1 MPGKRGLAILGARA
15 VAGIVGIAATALAF
29 GAVVFAPVP
38 TVDQI
43 PASAVVSPA
52 PSDQQRVCPGPL
64 LTLAEDSSQAQATTS
79 VGQATTVYGATAL
92 ATDSVR
98 PDVTGI
104 TDVTDVSDIT
114 AVDNSAVTDSVSPD
128 DGAPLLLRVP
138 VQDGGT
144 TAPLVAGSQS
154 QTAATETLGGL
165 AVAACSEAVSE
176 AWLVGGST
184 AIGRTSLVLLSN
196 PTTVVAS
203 VDLTVFGET
212 GEVDSPGSTG
222 ILVQPGSQRI
232 ISLAGLAPNLI
243 SPVVHVQSHGGQVVA
258 ALEQSV
264 VRAIEPG
271 GVELLGMSGG
281 PALEQIIAGVLVTT
295 LPATDVST
303 DSGEFP
309 DETPTVRILVPGDV
323 PATVEVSA
331 TSENGQ
337 GAGTSLQ
344 FELQPGIATE
354 VPLPELTSGSFAVRV
369 TSDQPIVAAA
379 RTSTVGTVGKDF
391 AWFAASGPLSGD
403 FMLSVAP
410 GPSPTLHLINTDRA
424 DATLTVTPERGAP
437 TEVAVPSGESAILP
451 LASAARYVVTG
462 GHQIVASVSYA
473 GDGLV
478 SSFTLSPAGPLV
490 SPIRVYS
497 H

>member
-15 VAGIVGIAATALAF
+15 VAGIVGIAATVIAF

-38 TVDQI
+38 TVDEI

-64 LTLAEDSSQAQATTS
+64 LTLAEDSSQAQAITS
-79 VGQATTVYGATAL
+79 VGQATTVYGATAST
-92 ATDSVR
+92 TDWVR
-98 PDVTGI
+98 PDVT
-104 TDVTDVSDIT
+104 DIS
-114 AVDNSAVTDSVSPD
+114 AVDNSADDDSVSPD

-138 VQDGGT
+138 VQGGET

-176 AWLVGGST
+176 GWLVGGST
-184 AIGRTSLVLLSN
+184 SIGRTSLVLLSN

-222 ILVQPGSQRI
+222 ILVQPGAQRI

-243 SPVVHVQSHGGQVVA
+243 SPVVHVQSQGGQVA
-258 ALEQSV
+258 ATLEQSV
-264 VRAIEPG
+264 VRGIEPG
-271 GVELLGMSGG
+271 GVELLGMSSG

-323 PATVEVSA
+323 PATVEVGVS
-331 TSENGQ
+331 SENGQ
-337 GAGTSLQ
+337 VAGTSLQ

-354 VPLPELTSGSFAVRV
+354 VPLPGLTSGSFAVRLA
-369 TSDQPIVAAA
+369 SDQPIVAAA

-391 AWFAASGPLSGD
+391 AWFAASGPLGGD
-403 FMLSVAP
+403 FMVSVAP
-410 GPSPTLHLINTDRA
+410 GPSPTLHLTNTDRA
-424 DATLTVTPERGAP
+424 DATLTVTPEGGAP
-437 TEVAVPSGESAILP
+437 TEVAVSAGESAILP
-451 LASAARYVVTG
+451 LGSGARYVVTG

-490 SPIRVYS
+490 APIRVYS
-497 H
+497 R